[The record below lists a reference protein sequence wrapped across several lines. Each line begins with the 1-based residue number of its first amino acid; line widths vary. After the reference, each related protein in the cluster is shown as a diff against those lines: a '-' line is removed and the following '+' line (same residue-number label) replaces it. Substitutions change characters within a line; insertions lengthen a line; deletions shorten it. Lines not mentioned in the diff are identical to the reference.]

1 MYIIQEVEAV
11 RLKGKVAIITGGTKG
26 IGKATVELFIQEGS
40 HVVIGDVDDNG
51 IELAKALSTPETH
64 CTFIRTDVTN
74 EEDIKHLVNET
85 VKQYGKLD
93 ILFANAGIGE
103 AAMIEEMSYQDWQR
117 VINVNMSSVFLSN
130 KYAIETMLKSGG
142 GSIINNG
149 SVLSFVGQSS
159 VMANAAA
166 KGGVANLTRTLGV
179 NYASKGIR
187 VNSVCPGYTLTPIIT
202 SKPQDFIDGLIK
214 NHPIGRLAEPMEIA
228 KAVLFLASDDAS
240 FVVGSN
246 LIVDGG
252 YTAQ

>member
-1 MYIIQEVEAV
+1 M
-11 RLKGKVAIITGGTKG
+11 RLKDKVAIITGGTKG
-26 IGKATVELFIQEGS
+26 IGKATVELFLQEGAQ
-40 HVVIGDVDDNG
+40 VVIGDVDDNG
-51 IELAKALSTPETH
+51 AELAKQLSTPEAQ
-64 CTFIRTDVTN
+64 CVFIRTDVTV
-74 EEDIKHLVNET
+74 EED
-85 VKQYGKLD
+85 VKQLVDQTVQHFGKVD

-103 AAMIEEMSYQDWQR
+103 AAMIHTMSFQDWQR
-117 VINVNMSSVFLSN
+117 VINVNMNSVFLSN
-130 KYAIETMLKSGG
+130 KYAIEAMLESGG

-149 SVLSFVGQSS
+149 SVLSFVGQPS

-187 VNSVCPGYTLTPIIT
+187 INSVCPGYTLTPIIT
-202 SKPQDFIDGLIK
+202 SKPQEFVDGLVK
-214 NHPIGRLAEPMEIA
+214 NHPIGRLADPMEIA

>member
-1 MYIIQEVEAV
+1 M

-26 IGKATVELFIQEGS
+26 IGKATVELFIEEGS

-51 IELAKALSTPETH
+51 AELAKELSTPETQ

-74 EEDIKHLVNET
+74 EEDIKHLVDET

-103 AAMIEEMSYQDWQR
+103 ATMIEQMSYQDWQR
-117 VINVNMSSVFLSN
+117 VINVNMNSVFLSN
-130 KYAIETMLKSGG
+130 KYAIEKMLETGG

-149 SVLSFVGQSS
+149 SVLSFVGQAS

-187 VNSVCPGYTLTPIIT
+187 VNSVCPGYTLSPIIT
-202 SKPQDFIDGLIK
+202 SKPQVFIDGLIK
-214 NHPIGRLAEPMEIA
+214 NHPIGRLADPIEIA